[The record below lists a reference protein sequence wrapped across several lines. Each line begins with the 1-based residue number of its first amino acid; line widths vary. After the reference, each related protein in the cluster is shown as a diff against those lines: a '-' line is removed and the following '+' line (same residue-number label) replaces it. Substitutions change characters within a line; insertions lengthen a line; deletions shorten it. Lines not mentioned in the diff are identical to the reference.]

1 MMDDVEGSN
10 VVTDDDVQ
18 QTRMQ
23 NYQLS
28 LSFRKLAYMLA
39 QINDDAARVIVRHEE
54 TENGFEI
61 WRRLHKQFSLPDS
74 ARATNLLN
82 EITATSAVECS

>member
-1 MMDDVEGSN
+1 MASRGDNVGLHKPVAKLMMDDVEGSN

-39 QINDDAARVIVRHEE
+39 QINDGAARVIVP
-54 TENGFEI
+54 T
-61 WRRLHKQFSLPDS
+61 
-74 ARATNLLN
+74 
-82 EITATSAVECS
+82 